1 MTTYRFF
8 GVKNVQA
15 KNAI

>member
-1 MTTYRFF
+1 MTVYQFF
-8 GVKNVQA
+8 ASKNVQA